1 MSEQHSGA
9 LPTRTALSADDPQ
22 AIGGYRLRARL
33 GSGGMG
39 VVYLAHTPGGRP
51 IALKAVRRELASD
64 PEFRRRFAQEVASAR
79 RIHGLFTAQVI
90 DSGVEDPTPWL
101 ATAYVSGPSLHE
113 VVRRHGPLPTRTVLL
128 LLAGIAEAL
137 QAIHGAGVVHR
148 DLKPANVLLAED
160 GPRVIDFGIARA
172 ADAAAL
178 TGTGLRIGTAAFMA
192 PEQALGHPAT
202 PATDVFALGTL
213 AAYVACGIAPFGNG
227 PESSALYRVVHEHPD
242 LTRVPHELYGLV
254 SWCLA
259 KQPGDR
265 PQPAEVI
272 ASVRAHP
279 LVCGHPE
286 FTDGWLPRPV
296 REELGGGGG
305 GAAGGT
311 GGGDTAWPAAPAP
324 FQATRTATAY
334 PGPAGAAP
342 YSPGTG
348 FPGPRTDSGA
358 RPDGQPP
365 APASVPVRTPAP
377 SPVHSPAP
385 SPVPA
390 PASAPAPGPAHS
402 RTARGRR
409 LPLPATL
416 LVACTLLATA
426 GAVYYLDDPAGEA
439 RGPATGPTAS
449 ASATPPPGSAPPDP
463 AAAYLPGYTKTRL
476 TAPDSGYEFD
486 LKAGKVVPAETAAW
500 YLARDGQALVPSED
514 SDSFVSDSGEL
525 TVAACLQG
533 IATRPA
539 ADLPLAALAQARPF
553 CVRSPDRGELAIVRL
568 VEAPADDSVTILV
581 DQYRRT

>member
-9 LPTRTALSADDPQ
+9 QPTRTELSADDPDE
-22 AIGGYRLRARL
+22 IGGYRLHARL

-64 PEFRRRFAQEVASAR
+64 PEFRRRFAQEVVSAR

-113 VVRRHGPLPTRTVLL
+113 VVRRHGPLPARTVLL

-259 KQPGDR
+259 KRPEDR
-265 PQPAEVI
+265 PQPTQLI

-279 LVCGHPE
+279 LVCGRPE
-286 FTDGWLPRPV
+286 FTDGWLPRQV

-305 GAAGGT
+305 A
-311 GGGDTAWPAAPAP
+311 GGDTAWPAPP
-324 FQATRTATAY
+324 TFRATRTATAL
-334 PGPAGAAP
+334 PGPAVGAPA
-342 YSPGTG
+342 SPG
-348 FPGPRTDSGA
+348 PGTDPGA
-358 RPDGQPP
+358 WPGGGTPVPAPAPPP
-365 APASVPVRTPAP
+365 APASAHAPAP
-377 SPVHSPAP
+377 
-385 SPVPA
+385 
-390 PASAPAPGPAHS
+390 APAPGPAPAS
-402 RTARGRR
+402 IPGQGRGRSARGRR
-409 LPLPATL
+409 LPVLPALIAAGAL
-416 LVACTLLATA
+416 LA
-426 GAVYYLDDPAGEA
+426 GAVYYLDDPAGEGQA
-439 RGPATGPTAS
+439 AGGSPVTTPTGPTAS
-449 ASATPPPGSAPPDP
+449 APASAPATAAPSAPADP
-463 AAAYLPGYTKTRL
+463 AAAYRPGYTKARL

-500 YLARDGQALVPSED
+500 YLARDGQALVPSEE
-514 SDSFVSDSGEL
+514 SDSFVSDAAGPGSGEL
-525 TVAACLQG
+525 TVAACLSG
-533 IATRPA
+533 IETRPTA
-539 ADLPLAALAQARPF
+539 ALPLTALAKARPF
-553 CVRSPDRGELAIVRL
+553 CVRSPDRSEVAIVRL
-568 VEAPADDSVTILV
+568 VEAPDDESVTVLV
-581 DQYRRT
+581 DLYRRS

>member
-9 LPTRTALSADDPQ
+9 QPARTALSADDPHE
-22 AIGGYRLRARL
+22 IGGYRLHARL

-113 VVRRHGPLPTRTVLL
+113 VVRRHGPLPARTVLL

-259 KQPGDR
+259 KQPEDR

-279 LVCGHPE
+279 LVCGMPE

-296 REELGGGGG
+296 REELGG
-305 GAAGGT
+305 AAT
-311 GGGDTAWPAAPAP
+311 GGDTAWPAPPP
-324 FQATRTATAY
+324 FQATRTATAR
-334 PGPAGAAP
+334 PGPAGVTPAAP
-342 YSPGTG
+342 GPAFPGPA
-348 FPGPRTDSGA
+348 FPGPRTGSGA
-358 RPDGQPP
+358 WPDEQAPAPAPLP
-365 APASVPVRTPAP
+365 APASVP
-377 SPVHSPAP
+377 
-385 SPVPA
+385 
-390 PASAPAPGPAHS
+390 APGPG
-402 RTARGRR
+402 RPARGRR
-409 LPLPATL
+409 LPLLATL
-416 LVACTLLATA
+416 IVAGTLLAGA

-439 RGPATGPTAS
+439 QVTGGGPVTGPTGPTAS
-449 ASATPPPGSAPPDP
+449 APATAGPTPTSAPGSAPPDP
-463 AAAYLPGYTKTRL
+463 AAAYVPGYTKARL

-486 LKAGKVVPAETAAW
+486 LTDGKVVPAETAAW

-533 IATRPA
+533 IETRPA
-539 ADLPLAALAQARPF
+539 AALPFAALAKTRPF
-553 CVRSPDRGELAIVRL
+553 CVRSPDGSEIAIVRL
-568 VEAPADDSVTILV
+568 VEAPDDDSATILV
-581 DQYRRT
+581 DQYRRS